1 LAGSNNNTVQQT
13 NITLAE
19 LSMNSW
25 FGNISVNLKLGLG
38 FGLVLVLT
46 SILAL
51 TGWTSLGSLIDRSN
65 WMSDITQLNA
75 SLTKLRIVRLQYM
88 LANGDESVAQNVQT
102 SLDAFTAQQQKLLNT
117 FKSPENRKLLND
129 QKTVITAYQQ
139 SLNKMR
145 EAYRNGNAARQV
157 MGDKADIANAQID
170 ALDSSV
176 QQVPDSPERFT
187 QYQAVTHAKQEFQLA
202 RYEVRGYTGNVN
214 ADTEARAAAQIEK
227 TINGLKGLGVV
238 FGSSQQAALSALES
252 ALGAYRSAVQNYK
265 AANANIV
272 SARAEM
278 TTQGADIVT
287 ISDKLYDI
295 QLERRDAE
303 SAQARSLQL
312 ISTLLAL
319 LVGIIAALVIT
330 RQITRPIQ
338 ETLAVVERIASG
350 DLSHNIQVTRRDE
363 LGVLQQGIQRMGT
376 TLRELISGIRDG
388 VTQIA
393 NAAEELSAVT
403 EQTSAGVNSQK
414 IETDQ
419 VATAMHEMTA
429 TVQEVAR
436 NAEQASLAAAD
447 ADGQARAGDKVVAE
461 AIAQIERLA
470 AEVAR
475 STDAM
480 THLQQESNKIGSV
493 MDVIKAVAEQTNLL
507 ALNAA
512 IEAARAGEAGRGF
525 AVVADE
531 VRGLAQRTQKST
543 EEIEGLVAGLQN
555 GTQQVAAVMNNSR
568 SLTDS
573 SVELTRKAGV
583 SLENITRTV
592 SNIQSM
598 NQQIAAAA
606 EEQSAVAEEISRSII
621 NVRDVSE
628 QTATASDE
636 TAKSSVELARLGS
649 QLQQM
654 VSHFRV

>member
-1 LAGSNNNTVQQT
+1 
-13 NITLAE
+13 
-19 LSMNSW
+19 MNSW

-46 SILAL
+46 SILAF

-88 LANGDESVAQNVQT
+88 LANGDEAVAQNVQT
-102 SLDAFTAQQQKLLNT
+102 SLDAFAAQQQKLLDS
-117 FKSPENRKLLND
+117 FKSPENVKLLNE
-129 QKTVITAYQQ
+129 QKAIITAYQQ

-170 ALDSSV
+170 ALDTSV
-176 QQVPDSPERFT
+176 QQMPDSSERFT
-187 QYQAVTHAKQEFQLA
+187 QFQAVTNAKQAFQLA
-202 RYEVRGYTGNVN
+202 RYEVRGYTNNVN
-214 ADTEARAAAQIEK
+214 PDTEARAAAQIEK
-227 TINGLKGLGVV
+227 AIGGLKGLSVA
-238 FGSSQQAALSALES
+238 FGASQQSALSALET
-252 ALGAYRSAVQNYK
+252 ALDAYRTAVQNYK
-265 AANANIV
+265 TANANIV
-272 SARAEM
+272 AARAEM

-295 QLERRDAE
+295 QLDRRDAE

-330 RQITRPIQ
+330 RQITRPLQ

-393 NAAEELSAVT
+393 SAAEELSAVT

-470 AEVAR
+470 AEVER

-480 THLQQESNKIGSV
+480 AHLQQESNKIGSV

-555 GTQQVAAVMNNSR
+555 GTQQVANVMNNSR

-606 EEQSAVAEEISRSII
+606 EEQSAVAEEISRSIV

-628 QTATASDE
+628 QTATASNE

>member
-1 LAGSNNNTVQQT
+1 
-13 NITLAE
+13 
-19 LSMNSW
+19 MNSW
-25 FGNISVNLKLGLG
+25 FGNISVNMKLGLG
-38 FGLVLVLT
+38 FGLVLALT
-46 SILAL
+46 CVLAL
-51 TGWTSLGSLIDRSN
+51 TGWTSLGGLIDRSN

-75 SLTKLRIVRLQYM
+75 GLTKLRVVRLQYM
-88 LANGDESVAQNVQT
+88 LTNGDETAAQNVQT
-102 SLDAFTAQQQKLLNT
+102 TLESFAAQQQALISK
-117 FKSPENRKLLND
+117 FKSPENVKLLK
-129 QKTVITAYQQ
+129 QQAATIAEYQT

-145 EAYRNGNAARQV
+145 NAYRTGNSARDTMSV
-157 MGDKADIANAQID
+157 NAQNAYNLIE
-170 ALDSSV
+170 SISQRV
-176 QQVPDSPERFT
+176 QQLELSDQRFE
-187 QYQAVTHAKQEFQLA
+187 QFQAVTAAKEAFILA
-202 RYEVRGYTGNVN
+202 RYEVRGYTATSN
-214 ADTEARAAAQIEK
+214 AETEQKAVGQIDAAIASLKPLNAQFAA
-227 TINGLKGLGVV
+227 T
-238 FGSSQQAALSALES
+238 QQEALRQLETALNS
-252 ALGAYRSAVQNYK
+252 YRSALMAYK
-265 AANANIV
+265 NANTDAV
-272 SARAEM
+272 QARKEM
-278 TTQGADIVT
+278 TDQGTTIVAL
-287 ISDKLYDI
+287 SEQLYQI
-295 QLERRDAE
+295 QLDRRDAE
-303 SAQARSLQL
+303 SAQARTFQL

-319 LVGIIAALVIT
+319 LVGVIAAVIIT
-330 RQITRPIQ
+330 RQITRPLQ

-350 DLSHNIQVTRRDE
+350 DLTQNVTVTRRDE
-363 LGVLQQGIQRMGT
+363 LGVLQQGIARMGV
-376 TLRELISGIRDG
+376 TLRDLISGIRDG

-393 NAAEELSAVT
+393 SAAEELSAVT

-414 IETDQ
+414 VETDQ

-436 NAEQASLAAAD
+436 NAEEASQAAAAAD
-447 ADGQARAGDKVVAE
+447 GEAREGDKVVNE

-470 AEVAR
+470 SEVVR
-475 STDAM
+475 STEAM
-480 THLQQESNKIGSV
+480 SVLQQESDKIGSV

-555 GTQQVAAVMNNSR
+555 GTQQVSAVMNNSR
-568 SLTDS
+568 ALTDS
-573 SVELTRKAGV
+573 SVALTRKAGA

-606 EEQSAVAEEISRSII
+606 EQQSAVAEEISRSII

-628 QTATASDE
+628 QTAAASDE
-636 TAKSSVELARLGS
+636 TAASSVELARLGG

>member
-1 LAGSNNNTVQQT
+1 
-13 NITLAE
+13 
-19 LSMNSW
+19 
-25 FGNISVNLKLGLG
+25 
-38 FGLVLVLT
+38 
-46 SILAL
+46 
-51 TGWTSLGSLIDRSN
+51 
-65 WMSDITQLNA
+65 
-75 SLTKLRIVRLQYM
+75 
-88 LANGDESVAQNVQT
+88 
-102 SLDAFTAQQQKLLNT
+102 
-117 FKSPENRKLLND
+117 
-129 QKTVITAYQQ
+129 
-139 SLNKMR
+139 
-145 EAYRNGNAARQV
+145 
-157 MGDKADIANAQID
+157 
-170 ALDSSV
+170 
-176 QQVPDSPERFT
+176 
-187 QYQAVTHAKQEFQLA
+187 
-202 RYEVRGYTGNVN
+202 
-214 ADTEARAAAQIEK
+214 
-227 TINGLKGLGVV
+227 
-238 FGSSQQAALSALES
+238 
-252 ALGAYRSAVQNYK
+252 
-265 AANANIV
+265 
-272 SARAEM
+272 
-278 TTQGADIVT
+278 
-287 ISDKLYDI
+287 
-295 QLERRDAE
+295 
-303 SAQARSLQL
+303 
-312 ISTLLAL
+312 
-319 LVGIIAALVIT
+319 
-330 RQITRPIQ
+330 
-338 ETLAVVERIASG
+338 
-350 DLSHNIQVTRRDE
+350 
-363 LGVLQQGIQRMGT
+363 MGT

-393 NAAEELSAVT
+393 SAAEELSAVT

-447 ADGQARAGDKVVAE
+447 ADSQARAGDKVVAE

-606 EEQSAVAEEISRSII
+606 EQQSAVAEEISRSIV

>member
-1 LAGSNNNTVQQT
+1 
-13 NITLAE
+13 
-19 LSMNSW
+19 MNSW
-25 FGNISVNLKLGLG
+25 FGNISVNMKLGLG
-38 FGLVLVLT
+38 FGLVLALT
-46 SILAL
+46 CVLAL
-51 TGWTSLGSLIDRSN
+51 TGWTSLGGLIDRSN

-75 SLTKLRIVRLQYM
+75 GLTKLRVVRLQYM
-88 LANGDESVAQNVQT
+88 LTNGDETAAQNVQT
-102 SLDAFTAQQQKLLNT
+102 TLDSFAAQQTALLGS
-117 FKSPENRKLLND
+117 FKNAENVKMLKE
-129 QKTVITAYQQ
+129 QAGVIAAYQASLKEMRAAYRTGNGARDAMAGNAETAYTLIN
-139 SLNKMR
+139 SIS
-145 EAYRNGNAARQV
+145 AR
-157 MGDKADIANAQID
+157 
-170 ALDSSV
+170 V
-176 QQVPDSPERFT
+176 QEMPLSDLRFE
-187 QYQAVTHAKQEFQLA
+187 EFQAITQAKEAFMLA
-202 RYEVRGYTGNVN
+202 RYEVRGYTATTNAETEQKALAQVDAAIASLKPLN
-214 ADTEARAAAQIEK
+214 THFADT
-227 TINGLKGLGVV
+227 
-238 FGSSQQAALSALES
+238 QQDALRQLDTALTN
-252 ALGAYRSAVQNYK
+252 YRSALMAFK
-265 AANANIV
+265 AATSDAV
-272 SARAEM
+272 RVRKDM
-278 TTQGADIVT
+278 TDQGAAIVT
-287 ISDKLYDI
+287 LSDKLYQF
-295 QLERRDAE
+295 QLDRRDIE
-303 SAQARSLQL
+303 SAQARTLQL

-319 LVGIIAALVIT
+319 LVGVIAAVLIT
-330 RQITRPIQ
+330 RQITGPLR
-338 ETLAVVERIASG
+338 ETMTVVDRIASG
-350 DLSHNIQVTRRDE
+350 DLSQDVKVTRRDE
-363 LGVLQQGIQRMGT
+363 LGVLQQGIGRMGV

-393 NAAEELSAVT
+393 SAAEELSAVT

-436 NAEQASLAAAD
+436 NAEEASQAAAAAD
-447 ADGQARAGDKVVAE
+447 GEAREGDKVVNE

-470 AEVAR
+470 TEVAR
-475 STDAM
+475 STEAM
-480 THLQQESNKIGSV
+480 SVLQQESDKIGSV

-555 GTQQVAAVMNNSR
+555 GTQQVSAVMNNSR

-573 SVELTRKAGV
+573 SVALTRKAGV

-606 EEQSAVAEEISRSII
+606 EQQSAVAEEISRSIV

-628 QTATASDE
+628 QTAAASDE
-636 TAKSSVELARLGS
+636 TAKSSVELARLGG

>member
-1 LAGSNNNTVQQT
+1 
-13 NITLAE
+13 
-19 LSMNSW
+19 MNSW

-51 TGWTSLGSLIDRSN
+51 TGWTSLGGLIDRSN

-88 LANGDESVAQNVQT
+88 LANGDEAVAQNVQT
-102 SLDAFTAQQQKLLNT
+102 NLDAFAAQQQKLLDS
-117 FKSPENRKLLND
+117 FKSPENLKLLNE
-129 QKTVITAYQQ
+129 QKAVITAYQQ

-170 ALDSSV
+170 ALETTV
-176 QQVPDSPERFT
+176 QQMPDSPERFT
-187 QYQAVTHAKQEFQLA
+187 QYQAVTHAKEDFQLS
-202 RYEVRGYTGNVN
+202 RYEVRGYTNN
-214 ADTEARAAAQIEK
+214 PSAETEARAAAQIEK
-227 TINGLKGLGVV
+227 AISGLKGLSAA
-238 FGSSQQAALSALES
+238 FGASQQSALTSLET
-252 ALGAYRSAVQNYK
+252 ALGAYRSAVQSYK

-295 QLERRDAE
+295 QLDRRDAE

-319 LVGIIAALVIT
+319 LVGVIAALVIT

-393 NAAEELSAVT
+393 SAAEELSAVT

-606 EEQSAVAEEISRSII
+606 EQQSAVAEEISRSIV

>member
-1 LAGSNNNTVQQT
+1 
-13 NITLAE
+13 
-19 LSMNSW
+19 MNSW
-25 FGNISVNLKLGLG
+25 FGNISVNMKLGLG
-38 FGLVLVLT
+38 FGLVLALT
-46 SILAL
+46 CVLAL
-51 TGWTSLGSLIDRSN
+51 TGWTSLGGLIDRSN

-75 SLTKLRIVRLQYM
+75 GLTKLRVVRLQYM
-88 LANGDESVAQNVQT
+88 LTNGDETAAQNVQT
-102 SLDAFTAQQQKLLNT
+102 TLDSFAAQQTALLGS
-117 FKSPENRKLLND
+117 FKNAENVKMLKE
-129 QKTVITAYQQ
+129 QAGVIAAYQA
-139 SLNKMR
+139 SLKEMR
-145 EAYRNGNAARQV
+145 AAYRTGNGARDA
-157 MGDKADIANAQID
+157 MAANAESAYTLINSIS
-170 ALDSSV
+170 ARV
-176 QQVPDSPERFT
+176 QEMPLSDLRFE
-187 QYQAVTHAKQEFQLA
+187 EFQAITQAKEAFMLA
-202 RYEVRGYTGNVN
+202 RYEVRGYTATTNAETEQKALAQVDAAIASLKPLN
-214 ADTEARAAAQIEK
+214 AHFADT
-227 TINGLKGLGVV
+227 
-238 FGSSQQAALSALES
+238 QQDALRQLDTALTN
-252 ALGAYRSAVQNYK
+252 YRSALMAFK
-265 AANANIV
+265 AATSDAV
-272 SARAEM
+272 RVRKDM
-278 TTQGADIVT
+278 TDQGAAIVT
-287 ISDKLYDI
+287 LSDKLYQF
-295 QLERRDAE
+295 QLDRRDIE
-303 SAQARSLQL
+303 SAQARTLQL

-319 LVGIIAALVIT
+319 LVGVIAAVLIT
-330 RQITRPIQ
+330 RQITGPLR
-338 ETLAVVERIASG
+338 ETMTVVDRIASG
-350 DLSHNIQVTRRDE
+350 DLSQDVKVTRRDE
-363 LGVLQQGIQRMGT
+363 LGVLQQGIGRMGV

-393 NAAEELSAVT
+393 SAAEELSAVT

-436 NAEQASLAAAD
+436 NAEEASQAAAAAD
-447 ADGQARAGDKVVAE
+447 GEAREGDKVVNE

-470 AEVAR
+470 TEVAR
-475 STDAM
+475 STEAM
-480 THLQQESNKIGSV
+480 SVLQQESDKIGSV

-555 GTQQVAAVMNNSR
+555 GTQQVSAVMNNSR

-573 SVELTRKAGV
+573 SVALTRKAGV

-606 EEQSAVAEEISRSII
+606 EQQSAVAEEISRSIV

-628 QTATASDE
+628 QTAAASDE
-636 TAKSSVELARLGS
+636 TAKSSVELARLGG

>member
-1 LAGSNNNTVQQT
+1 
-13 NITLAE
+13 
-19 LSMNSW
+19 MNSW

-51 TGWTSLGSLIDRSN
+51 TGWTSLGGLIDRSN

-88 LANGDESVAQNVQT
+88 LANGDEDVAQNVQT
-102 SLDAFTAQQQKLLNT
+102 SLDAFAAKQQKLLDS
-117 FKSPENRKLLND
+117 FKSPENVKLLNQ
-129 QKTVITAYQQ
+129 QKAVITAYQQ

-157 MGDKADIANAQID
+157 MGDKADIANAQIN
-170 ALDSSV
+170 ALDTSV
-176 QQVPDSPERFT
+176 QQMPDSPERFA
-187 QYQAVTHAKQEFQLA
+187 QFQAVSNAKEEFLLA
-202 RYEVRGYTGNVN
+202 RYEVRGYTNNVN
-214 ADTEARAAAQIEK
+214 AENEARAAAQIEK
-227 TINGLKGLGVV
+227 TIAGLKSLNAV
-238 FGSSQQAALSALES
+238 FGSSQQAALSALET
-252 ALGAYRSAVQNYK
+252 ALGAYRSAVQSYK

-272 SARAEM
+272 AARAEM

-319 LVGIIAALVIT
+319 LVGIIAAWVIT
-330 RQITRPIQ
+330 RQITRPLQ
-338 ETLAVVERIASG
+338 DTLAVVERIASG

-393 NAAEELSAVT
+393 SAAEELSAVT

-555 GTQQVAAVMNNSR
+555 GTQQVANAMNNSR

-573 SVELTRKAGV
+573 SVDLTRKAGA

-606 EEQSAVAEEISRSII
+606 EQQSAVAEEISRSIV

>member
-1 LAGSNNNTVQQT
+1 
-13 NITLAE
+13 
-19 LSMNSW
+19 MNSW

-51 TGWTSLGSLIDRSN
+51 TGWTSLGGLIDRSN

-88 LANGDESVAQNVQT
+88 LANGDEDVAQNVQT
-102 SLDAFTAQQQKLLNT
+102 SLDAFAAQQQKLLDS
-117 FKSPENRKLLND
+117 FKSPENLKLLNQ
-129 QKTVITAYQQ
+129 QKAVITAYQQ

-170 ALDSSV
+170 ALDTNV
-176 QQVPDSPERFT
+176 QQMPDSPERFA
-187 QYQAVTHAKQEFQLA
+187 QFQAVTDAKEEFLLA
-202 RYEVRGYTGNVN
+202 RYEVRGYTNNVN
-214 ADTEARAAAQIEK
+214 AENEARAAAQIEK
-227 TINGLKGLGVV
+227 AIAGLKSLNAV
-238 FGSSQQAALSALES
+238 FGSSQQAALGSLET
-252 ALGAYRSAVQNYK
+252 ALGAYRSAVQSYK

-272 SARAEM
+272 TARAEM

-287 ISDKLYDI
+287 LSDKLYDI

-319 LVGIIAALVIT
+319 LVGIIAAWVIT
-330 RQITRPIQ
+330 RQITRPLQ
-338 ETLAVVERIASG
+338 DTLAVVERIASG
-350 DLSHNIQVTRRDE
+350 DLSHTIQVTRRDE

-393 NAAEELSAVT
+393 SAAEELSAVT

-480 THLQQESNKIGSV
+480 AHLQQESNKIGSV

-555 GTQQVAAVMNNSR
+555 GTQQVANAMNNSR

-573 SVELTRKAGV
+573 SVDLTRKAGV

-606 EEQSAVAEEISRSII
+606 EQQSAVAEEISRSIV

>member
-1 LAGSNNNTVQQT
+1 
-13 NITLAE
+13 
-19 LSMNSW
+19 MNSW
-25 FGNISVNLKLGLG
+25 FGNISVNMKLGLG
-38 FGLVLVLT
+38 FGLVLALT
-46 SILAL
+46 CVLAL
-51 TGWTSLGSLIDRSN
+51 TGWTSLGGLIDRSN

-75 SLTKLRIVRLQYM
+75 GLTKLRVVRLQYM
-88 LANGDESVAQNVQT
+88 LTNGDETAAQNVQT
-102 SLDAFTAQQQKLLNT
+102 TLESFAAQQQKLINS
-117 FKSPENRKLLND
+117 FKSPENVKLLKE
-129 QKTVITAYQQ
+129 QAATIAEYQT

-145 EAYRNGNAARQV
+145 NAYRTGNSARDSMSV
-157 MGDKADIANAQID
+157 SAETAYNQIE
-170 ALDSSV
+170 SISKRV
-176 QQVPDSPERFT
+176 QQMDMSEQRFD
-187 QYQAVTHAKQEFQLA
+187 QFQAITAAKEAFILA
-202 RYEVRGYTGNVN
+202 RYEVRGYTATTNAETEQKAVGQLDVAIASLKQLNVHF
-214 ADTEARAAAQIEK
+214 AD
-227 TINGLKGLGVV
+227 
-238 FGSSQQAALSALES
+238 SQQDALRQLETALVN
-252 ALGAYRSAVQNYK
+252 YRSALMAYK
-265 AANANIV
+265 NANTDAV
-272 SARAEM
+272 QARKEM
-278 TTQGADIVT
+278 TDQGTAIVNT
-287 ISDKLYDI
+287 SEQLYQI
-295 QLERRDAE
+295 QLDRRDVE
-303 SAQARSLQL
+303 SAQARTFQL

-319 LVGIIAALVIT
+319 LVGVIAAVIIT
-330 RQITRPIQ
+330 RQITRPLQ

-350 DLSHNIQVTRRDE
+350 DLTQNVTVTRRDE
-363 LGVLQQGIQRMGT
+363 LGVLQQGIARMGV
-376 TLRELISGIRDG
+376 TLRDLISGIRDG

-393 NAAEELSAVT
+393 SAAEELSAVT

-414 IETDQ
+414 VETDQ

-436 NAEQASLAAAD
+436 NAEEASQAAAAAD
-447 ADGQARAGDKVVAE
+447 GEAREGDKVVNE

-470 AEVAR
+470 SEVVR
-475 STDAM
+475 STEAM
-480 THLQQESNKIGSV
+480 SVLQQESDKIGSV

-555 GTQQVAAVMNNSR
+555 GTQQVSAVMSNSR
-568 SLTDS
+568 ALTDS
-573 SVELTRKAGV
+573 SVALTRKAGA

-606 EEQSAVAEEISRSII
+606 EQQSAVAEEISRSII

-628 QTATASDE
+628 QTAAASDE
-636 TAKSSVELARLGS
+636 TAASSVELARLGG

>member
-1 LAGSNNNTVQQT
+1 
-13 NITLAE
+13 
-19 LSMNSW
+19 MNSW

-38 FGLVLVLT
+38 FGLVLALT
-46 SILAL
+46 CILAL
-51 TGWTSLGSLIDRSN
+51 TGWTSLGGLIDRSN

-75 SLTKLRIVRLQYM
+75 GLTKLRVVRLQYM
-88 LANGDESVAQNVQT
+88 LTNGDEAAAQNVQT
-102 SLDAFTAQQQKLLNT
+102 TLDGFVAQQQNLIST
-117 FKSPENRKLLND
+117 FKSPENVKLLK
-129 QKTVITAYQQ
+129 QQAATIAEYQT

-145 EAYRNGNAARQV
+145 NAYRTGNTARDSMATNAATAY
-157 MGDKADIANAQID
+157 GLIE
-170 ALDSSV
+170 ALSNRV
-176 QQVPDSPERFT
+176 QQMPLSDERFE
-187 QYQAVTHAKQEFQLA
+187 QFQAVTAAKEAFILA
-202 RYEVRGYTGNVN
+202 RYEVRGYTATAN
-214 ADTEARAAAQIEK
+214 ADTEQKAVGQLDVAIAS
-227 TINGLKGLGVV
+227 LKQLNVHFSGT
-238 FGSSQQAALSALES
+238 QQDTLRQLETALTN
-252 ALGAYRSAVQNYK
+252 YRSALQAFK
-265 AANANIV
+265 NANSEAV
-272 SARAEM
+272 QARKEM
-278 TTQGADIVT
+278 TDQGATIVT
-287 ISDKLYDI
+287 LSEQLYQI
-295 QLERRDAE
+295 QLDRRDIE
-303 SAQARSLQL
+303 SAQARTLQL

-319 LVGIIAALVIT
+319 LVGVIAAFIIT
-330 RQITRPIQ
+330 RQITRPLQ
-338 ETLAVVERIASG
+338 ETMAVVDRIASG
-350 DLSHNIQVTRRDE
+350 DLSHNVIVTRRDE
-363 LGVLQQGIQRMGT
+363 LGVLQQGIARMGV
-376 TLRELISGIRDG
+376 TLRDLISGIRDG

-393 NAAEELSAVT
+393 SAAEELSAVT

-414 IETDQ
+414 VETDQ

-436 NAEQASLAAAD
+436 NAEEASQAAAAAD
-447 ADGQARAGDKVVAE
+447 GEAREGDKVVNE

-470 AEVAR
+470 SEVVR
-475 STDAM
+475 STEAM
-480 THLQQESNKIGSV
+480 SVLQQESDKIGSV

-555 GTQQVAAVMNNSR
+555 GTQQVSAVMNNSR
-568 SLTDS
+568 ALTDS
-573 SVELTRKAGV
+573 SVALTRKAGE

-606 EEQSAVAEEISRSII
+606 EQQSAVAEEISRSII

-628 QTATASDE
+628 QTAAASDE
-636 TAKSSVELARLGS
+636 TAKSSVELARLGG

>member
-1 LAGSNNNTVQQT
+1 
-13 NITLAE
+13 
-19 LSMNSW
+19 MNSW
-25 FGNISVNLKLGLG
+25 FGNISVNMKLGLG

-51 TGWTSLGSLIDRSN
+51 TGWTSLGGLIDRSN

-88 LANGDESVAQNVQT
+88 LANGDEAVAQNVQT
-102 SLDAFTAQQQKLLNT
+102 NLDSFAAQQQKLLDS
-117 FKSPENRKLLND
+117 FKSPDNLKLLNE
-129 QKTVITAYQQ
+129 QKAIITAYQQ

-157 MGDKADIANAQID
+157 MGDKADIANAQIS

-176 QQVPDSPERFT
+176 RQMSDSPERFA
-187 QYQAVTHAKQEFQLA
+187 QFEAVITAKEQFQLA

-214 ADTEARAAAQIEK
+214 AETEARAAAQIEK
-227 TINGLKGLGVV
+227 AIDGLKGLHAV
-238 FGSSQQAALSALES
+238 FGASQQTALSSLET

-287 ISDKLYDI
+287 ISEKLYDI
-295 QLERRDAE
+295 QLQRRDAE

-319 LVGIIAALVIT
+319 LVGIVAAVIIT
-330 RQITRPIQ
+330 RQITRPLR

-393 NAAEELSAVT
+393 SAAEELSAVT

-436 NAEQASLAAAD
+436 NAEQASQAASAAD
-447 ADGQARAGDKVVAE
+447 GEARAGDKVVAE

-606 EEQSAVAEEISRSII
+606 EQQSAVAEEISRSIV

-628 QTATASDE
+628 QTAAASDE
-636 TAKSSVELARLGS
+636 TAKSSVELARLGG

>member
-1 LAGSNNNTVQQT
+1 
-13 NITLAE
+13 
-19 LSMNSW
+19 MNSW
-25 FGNISVNLKLGLG
+25 FGNISVNMKLGLG
-38 FGLVLVLT
+38 FGLVLALT
-46 SILAL
+46 CVLAL
-51 TGWTSLGSLIDRSN
+51 TGWTSLGGLIDRSN

-75 SLTKLRIVRLQYM
+75 GLTKLRVVRLQYM
-88 LANGDESVAQNVQT
+88 LTNGDETAAQNVQT
-102 SLDAFTAQQQKLLNT
+102 TLDSFAAQQTALLGS
-117 FKSPENRKLLND
+117 FKNAENVKMLKE
-129 QKTVITAYQQ
+129 QAGVIAAYQA
-139 SLNKMR
+139 SLKEMR
-145 EAYRNGNAARQV
+145 AAYRTGNGARDA
-157 MGDKADIANAQID
+157 MAANAESAYTLINSIS
-170 ALDSSV
+170 ARV
-176 QQVPDSPERFT
+176 QEMPLSDLRFE
-187 QYQAVTHAKQEFQLA
+187 EFQAITQAKEAFMLA
-202 RYEVRGYTGNVN
+202 RYEVRGYTATTNAETEQKALAQVDAAIASLKPLN
-214 ADTEARAAAQIEK
+214 THFADT
-227 TINGLKGLGVV
+227 
-238 FGSSQQAALSALES
+238 QQDALRQLDTALTN
-252 ALGAYRSAVQNYK
+252 YRSALMAFK
-265 AANANIV
+265 AATSDAV
-272 SARAEM
+272 RVRKDM
-278 TTQGADIVT
+278 TDQGAAIVT
-287 ISDKLYDI
+287 LSDKLYQF
-295 QLERRDAE
+295 QLDRRDIE
-303 SAQARSLQL
+303 SAQARTLQL

-319 LVGIIAALVIT
+319 LVGVIAAVLIT
-330 RQITRPIQ
+330 RQITGPLR
-338 ETLAVVERIASG
+338 ETMTVVDRIASG
-350 DLSHNIQVTRRDE
+350 DLSQDVKVTRRDE
-363 LGVLQQGIQRMGT
+363 LGVLQQGIGRMGV

-393 NAAEELSAVT
+393 SAAEELSAVT

-436 NAEQASLAAAD
+436 NAEEASQAAAAAD
-447 ADGQARAGDKVVAE
+447 GEAREGDKVVNE

-470 AEVAR
+470 TEVAR
-475 STDAM
+475 STEAM
-480 THLQQESNKIGSV
+480 SVLQQESDKIGSV

-555 GTQQVAAVMNNSR
+555 GTQQVSAVMNNSR

-573 SVELTRKAGV
+573 SVALTRKAGV

-606 EEQSAVAEEISRSII
+606 EQQSAVAEEISRSIV

-628 QTATASDE
+628 QTAAASDE
-636 TAKSSVELARLGS
+636 TAKSSVELARLGG

>member
-1 LAGSNNNTVQQT
+1 
-13 NITLAE
+13 
-19 LSMNSW
+19 MNSW
-25 FGNISVNLKLGLG
+25 FGNISVNMKLGLG

-46 SILAL
+46 CVLAL
-51 TGWTSLGSLIDRSN
+51 TSWTSLGGLIDRSN
-65 WMSDITQLNA
+65 WMSDITKLNA
-75 SLTKLRIVRLQYM
+75 GLTKLRVVRLQYM
-88 LANGDESVAQNVQT
+88 LTNGDETAAQNVQT
-102 SLDAFTAQQQKLLNT
+102 TLDSFVAQQNALLSS
-117 FKSPENRKLLND
+117 FKSPENVKLLKE
-129 QKTVITAYQQ
+129 QSATISAYQA

-145 EAYRNGNAARQV
+145 NAYRSANTARDA
-157 MGDKADIANAQID
+157 MTANAGTAYQLIETINTD
-170 ALDSSV
+170 V
-176 QQVPDSPERFT
+176 QQMLSSDQRLE
-187 QYQAVTHAKQEFQLA
+187 QYQAITEAKQAFMLA
-202 RYEVRGYTGNVN
+202 RYEVRGYTANSNPENERKAVAQLDAALASLQPLN
-214 ADTEARAAAQIEK
+214 AYFASTRQGELRQLEAALTQYRSSVQAFTLAIAEAAQARKEM
-227 TINGLKGLGVV
+227 TDQGTT
-238 FGSSQQAALSALES
+238 
-252 ALGAYRSAVQNYK
+252 
-265 AANANIV
+265 IV
-272 SARAEM
+272 SLSE
-278 TTQGADIVT
+278 Q
-287 ISDKLYDI
+287 LYQI
-295 QLERRDAE
+295 QLDRRDAE
-303 SAQARSLQL
+303 SAQARTLQL
-312 ISTLLAL
+312 VSTLLAL
-319 LVGIIAALVIT
+319 LVGIIAAVIIT
-330 RQITRPIQ
+330 RQITRPLR
-338 ETLAVVERIASG
+338 ETLAVVDRIASG
-350 DLSHNIQVTRRDE
+350 DLSHNLIVTRRDE
-363 LGVLQQGIQRMGT
+363 LGVLQQGIARMGV
-376 TLRELISGIRDG
+376 TLRDLISGIRDG

-393 NAAEELSAVT
+393 SAAEQLSAVT

-414 IETDQ
+414 VETDQ

-436 NAEQASLAAAD
+436 NAEEASQAAAAAD
-447 ADGQARAGDKVVAE
+447 GEARAGDQVVNE

-470 AEVAR
+470 SEVER

-480 THLQQESNKIGSV
+480 TVLQQESDKIGSV

-573 SVELTRKAGV
+573 SVALTRKAGV

-628 QTATASDE
+628 QTAAASEE
-636 TAKSSVELARLGS
+636 TAASSVELARLGN
-649 QLQQM
+649 QLQMM

>member
-1 LAGSNNNTVQQT
+1 
-13 NITLAE
+13 
-19 LSMNSW
+19 MNSW

-46 SILAL
+46 SILAF

-88 LANGDESVAQNVQT
+88 LANGDEAVAQNVQT
-102 SLDAFTAQQQKLLNT
+102 SLDTFAAQQQKLLDS
-117 FKSPENRKLLND
+117 FKSPENVKLLNE
-129 QKTVITAYQQ
+129 QKAIITAYQQ

-145 EAYRNGNAARQV
+145 EAYRNGNTSRQM

-170 ALDSSV
+170 ALEASV
-176 QQVPDSPERFT
+176 KQMPDSAEHLAQF
-187 QYQAVTHAKQEFQLA
+187 QAVADAKMQFQLA

-214 ADTEARAAAQIEK
+214 PDTEARAAAQIEK
-227 TINGLKGLGVV
+227 AISGLKDLSAA
-238 FGSSQQAALSALES
+238 FGASQQSALTSLET

-272 SARAEM
+272 AARAEM

-295 QLERRDAE
+295 QLNRRDAE

-319 LVGIIAALVIT
+319 LVGIIAAWVIT

-393 NAAEELSAVT
+393 SAAEELSAVT

-470 AEVAR
+470 AEVER

-480 THLQQESNKIGSV
+480 AHLQQESNKIGSV

-555 GTQQVAAVMNNSR
+555 GTQQVANVMNNSR

-606 EEQSAVAEEISRSII
+606 EQQSAVAEEISRSIV

>member
-1 LAGSNNNTVQQT
+1 
-13 NITLAE
+13 
-19 LSMNSW
+19 MNSW
-25 FGNISVNLKLGLG
+25 FANISVNLKLGLG
-38 FGLVLVLT
+38 FGLVLALT
-46 SILAL
+46 TILAL

-75 SLTKLRIVRLQYM
+75 GLTKLRVSRLQYM
-88 LANGDESVAQNVQT
+88 LTNGDETAAQSVQAT
-102 SLDAFTAQQQKLLNT
+102 LDAFVAQQQKLLNS
-117 FKSPENRKLLND
+117 FKSPDNLKLLKE
-129 QKTVITAYQQ
+129 QSATISAYQA

-145 EAYRNGNAARQV
+145 SAYRTGNTAREAMSNNAETANGLINAINTR
-157 MGDKADIANAQID
+157 
-170 ALDSSV
+170 V
-176 QQVPDSPERFT
+176 QQMPLSDERFE
-187 QYQAVTHAKQEFQLA
+187 QFQAITKAKEAFMLA
-202 RYEVRGYTGNVN
+202 RYEVRGYTANSNPETEQKAVAQLNN
-214 ADTEARAAAQIEK
+214 AIGELAQLN
-227 TINGLKGLGVV
+227 TH
-238 FGSSQQAALSALES
+238 FSSTQQDALRQLEAALSA
-252 ALGAYRSAVQNYK
+252 YRTSLQAFKAAFSDAVQ
-265 AANANIV
+265 
-272 SARAEM
+272 ARKEM
-278 TTQGADIVT
+278 TDQGTDIVAR
-287 ISDKLYDI
+287 SDELYQI
-295 QLERRDAE
+295 QLDRRDVE

-319 LVGIIAALVIT
+319 LVGVLAAVIIT
-330 RQITRPIQ
+330 RQITRPLR

-350 DLSHNIQVTRRDE
+350 DLTQDVRVTRRDE
-363 LGVLQQGIQRMGT
+363 LGVLQQGIARMGV

-393 NAAEELSAVT
+393 SAAEELSAVT
-403 EQTSAGVNSQK
+403 EETSAGVNSQK

-436 NAEQASLAAAD
+436 NAEQASLAAAA
-447 ADGQARAGDKVVAE
+447 ADGEARQGDKVVAE
-461 AIAQIERLA
+461 AITQIERLA
-470 AEVAR
+470 SEVVR

-480 THLQQESNKIGSV
+480 SVLQQESDKIGSV

-531 VRGLAQRTQKST
+531 VRALAQRTQKST
-543 EEIEGLVAGLQN
+543 EEIEALVAGLQN
-555 GTQQVAAVMNNSR
+555 GTQQVANVMNNSR

-606 EEQSAVAEEISRSII
+606 EQQSAVAEEISRSII

-628 QTATASDE
+628 QTAAASDE
-636 TAKSSVELARLGS
+636 TAASSVELARLGN
-649 QLQQM
+649 QLQMM

>member
-1 LAGSNNNTVQQT
+1 MNT
-13 NITLAE
+13 
-19 LSMNSW
+19 W

-88 LANGDESVAQNVQT
+88 LANGDEAVAQNVQT
-102 SLDAFTAQQQKLLNT
+102 TLDSFAAQQQQLINS
-117 FKSPENRKLLND
+117 FKSPENLKLLNE
-129 QKTVITAYQQ
+129 QKDIITAYRQ

-145 EAYRNGNAARQV
+145 EAYRNGNAARQT
-157 MGDKADIANAQID
+157 MGERADAAGLVIA
-170 ALDSSV
+170 ALDRSVRQMPESS
-176 QQVPDSPERFT
+176 ERFA
-187 QYQAVTHAKQEFQLA
+187 QYEAINHAKEEFQVA

-214 ADTEARAAAQIEK
+214 PQTEARAAAQIESA
-227 TINGLKGLGVV
+227 INGLKGLKDV
-238 FGSSQQAALSALES
+238 FGQSQQTELTALEN
-252 ALGAYRSAVQNYK
+252 ALGAYRSAVQAYK

-272 SARAEM
+272 LARQEM
-278 TTQGADIVT
+278 TVQGADIV
-287 ISDKLYDI
+287 SRSEALYDI
-295 QLERRDAE
+295 QLQRRDAE

-312 ISTLLAL
+312 ISTVLAL
-319 LVGIIAALVIT
+319 LVGIIAALIIT
-330 RQITRPIQ
+330 RQITRPLQ

-393 NAAEELSAVT
+393 SAAEELSAVT

-436 NAEQASLAAAD
+436 NAEQASQAAST
-447 ADGQARAGDKVVAE
+447 ADGQAREGDKVVAE

-470 AEVAR
+470 DEVAR

-480 THLQQESNKIGSV
+480 AHLQQESNKIGSV

-555 GTQQVAAVMNNSR
+555 GTQQVANVMNNSR

-606 EEQSAVAEEISRSII
+606 EQQSAVAEEISRSIV

>member
-1 LAGSNNNTVQQT
+1 
-13 NITLAE
+13 
-19 LSMNSW
+19 MNSW
-25 FGNISVNLKLGLG
+25 FGNISVNMKLGLG

-51 TGWTSLGSLIDRSN
+51 TGWTSLGGLIDRSN

-75 SLTKLRIVRLQYM
+75 SLTKLRVARLQYM
-88 LANGDESVAQNVQT
+88 LANGDETAAQNVQT
-102 SLDAFTAQQQKLLNT
+102 NLDAFIAQQQKLLNS
-117 FKSPENRKLLND
+117 FKSPDNVKLLNE
-129 QKTVITAYQQ
+129 QKAIITAYQQ

-145 EAYRNGNAARQV
+145 EAYRNGSAARQT
-157 MGDKADIANAQID
+157 MGDKADLANAQINT
-170 ALDSSV
+170 LETSVKQMPDSSEHLA
-176 QQVPDSPERFT
+176 QF
-187 QYQAVTHAKQEFQLA
+187 QAVADAKMQFQLS
-202 RYEVRGYTGNVN
+202 RYEVRGYTGNVS

-227 TINGLKGLGVV
+227 TISGLKDLSAV
-238 FGSSQQAALSALES
+238 FGANQQSALASLES

-278 TTQGADIVT
+278 TVQGNDIVT

-295 QLERRDAE
+295 QLDRRDAE

-393 NAAEELSAVT
+393 SAAEELSAVT

-555 GTQQVAAVMNNSR
+555 GTQQVATVMNSQAIMTEQHATKAQKR
-568 SLTDS
+568 
-573 SVELTRKAGV
+573 LTRRNGK
-583 SLENITRTV
+583 
-592 SNIQSM
+592 
-598 NQQIAAAA
+598 
-606 EEQSAVAEEISRSII
+606 RS
-621 NVRDVSE
+621 
-628 QTATASDE
+628 
-636 TAKSSVELARLGS
+636 
-649 QLQQM
+649 QM
-654 VSHFRV
+654 VPALKVFG

>member
-1 LAGSNNNTVQQT
+1 
-13 NITLAE
+13 
-19 LSMNSW
+19 MNSW

-51 TGWTSLGSLIDRSN
+51 TGWTSLGGLIDRSN

-88 LANGDESVAQNVQT
+88 LANGDEAVAQNVQT
-102 SLDAFTAQQQKLLNT
+102 SLDAFAAQQQKLLDS
-117 FKSPENRKLLND
+117 FKSPENLKLLNE
-129 QKTVITAYQQ
+129 QKAVITAYQQ

-145 EAYRNGNAARQV
+145 EAYRNGNAAREV
-157 MGDKADIANAQID
+157 MGDKADIANAQIN
-170 ALDSSV
+170 ALDASV
-176 QQVPDSPERFT
+176 QQMPDSPERFA
-187 QYQAVTHAKQEFQLA
+187 QFQAVTNAKEEFLLA
-202 RYEVRGYTGNVN
+202 RYDVRGYTNNVN
-214 ADTEARAAAQIEK
+214 AENEARAAAQIEK
-227 TINGLKGLGVV
+227 AIAGLKSLTAV
-238 FGSSQQAALSALES
+238 FGSSQQTALGSLET
-252 ALGAYRSAVQNYK
+252 ALGAYRSAVQSYK

-272 SARAEM
+272 TARAEM

-330 RQITRPIQ
+330 RQITRPLQ
-338 ETLAVVERIASG
+338 DTLAVVERIASG

-393 NAAEELSAVT
+393 SAAEELSAVT

-436 NAEQASLAAAD
+436 NAEQASLAAAE

-480 THLQQESNKIGSV
+480 AHLQQESNKIGSV

-555 GTQQVAAVMNNSR
+555 GTQQVANVMNNSR

-573 SVELTRKAGV
+573 SVDLTRKAGV

-606 EEQSAVAEEISRSII
+606 EQQSAVAEEISRSIV